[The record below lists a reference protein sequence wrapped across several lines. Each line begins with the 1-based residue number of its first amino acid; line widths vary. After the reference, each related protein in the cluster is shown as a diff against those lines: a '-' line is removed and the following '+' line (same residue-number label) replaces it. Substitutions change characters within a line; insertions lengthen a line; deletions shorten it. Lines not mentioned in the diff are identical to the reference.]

1 MDAWGTLLQSY
12 GLAGLVISV
21 LAGVAITLYR
31 DNKSL
36 QKEKDNIQVARL
48 EDLKEINNKLVAPL
62 EEQTRLSKII
72 YDVVTSNKKG

>member
-1 MDAWGTLLQSY
+1 MDGWGTLLQSY

-21 LAGVAITLYR
+21 LAGVAVTLYR